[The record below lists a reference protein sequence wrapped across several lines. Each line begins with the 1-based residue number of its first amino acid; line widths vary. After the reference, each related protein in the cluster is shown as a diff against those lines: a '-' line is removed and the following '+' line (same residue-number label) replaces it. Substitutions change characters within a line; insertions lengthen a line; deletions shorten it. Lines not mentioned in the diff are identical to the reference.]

1 MIEFKKTINTLK
13 FSLKFDKDLPRQFL
27 KKIFKDA
34 TINANYI
41 QEQIKISAGIDIP
54 VTKINSHETSIA
66 IIGVS
71 LALLQK
77 HSALMSSKQGKKVE
91 LLCKKSIE
99 KDFGLVV
106 QESELMIKGI
116 DEYIKAYN
124 DSWDMKT
131 NPFNRPAGILLAEFA
146 GKDVD
151 KIFQKEHPELINEL
165 THKMTMTA
173 LLSLTF
179 EPMKI
184 FK

>member
-1 MIEFKKTINTLK
+1 MIDFKKTINSLK
-13 FSLKFDKDLPRQFL
+13 FSLKFDEDLPRQFL

-34 TINANYI
+34 ISNAKYI
-41 QEQIKISAGIDIP
+41 QDQITISTGEIIP
-54 VTKINSHETSIA
+54 VTKINSNETSIA

-77 HSALMSSKQGKKVE
+77 HSALMSSKQAKKIE

-99 KDFGLVV
+99 KDFGLIV
-106 QESELMIKGI
+106 QESELMISGI
-116 DEYIKAYN
+116 VEYINAYN
-124 DSWDMKT
+124 ESWDMKT
-131 NPFNRPAGILLAEFA
+131 NPFNRPAGILLTEFA

-151 KIFQKEHPELINEL
+151 KIFQKKHPELINQL
-165 THKMTMTA
+165 LHQMTMDA
-173 LLSLTF
+173 LLLLTM

>member
-1 MIEFKKTINTLK
+1 
-13 FSLKFDKDLPRQFL
+13 
-27 KKIFKDA
+27 
-34 TINANYI
+34 
-41 QEQIKISAGIDIP
+41 
-54 VTKINSHETSIA
+54 
-66 IIGVS
+66 
-71 LALLQK
+71 
-77 HSALMSSKQGKKVE
+77 
-91 LLCKKSIE
+91 
-99 KDFGLVV
+99 
-106 QESELMIKGI
+106 MIKGI